1 MDGEARS
8 AYKDILLIFAV
19 WLILIGTMR
28 VLQWM
33 GLDFGFDIRPFG
45 EFRNW
50 MDLLND
56 GTGWKPAKL
65 FWILDYRN
73 ALSPWWYL
81 AARPLLEAIPAAPL
95 ILHLLAGLF
104 VGVCAYLLMAELT
117 FSRSFGL
124 SVGLLSS
131 LFIVNVY
138 RDGVIWNFVG
148 ALGCSLLSIWLFA
161 LFCKDRRNSGYFGA
175 SLVVWFIAFGTYTI
189 QTGAMGAIFFV
200 SLRDQLA
207 VSSWPRA
214 MFKAALDVLPYAA
227 LLALYLLIWITT
239 TADQVPSAFTFQ
251 FSPAAF
257 AKSLAFGIWNEHYH
271 FFWIWLVRGR
281 AMAVLFLILALAI
294 LVLAWSV
301 QGRDCVRPTIQSLCF
316 ALLIGACIAA
326 PTVVLEA
333 MSDLWIPGT
342 RWPMLLQ
349 FWSPFLFCVL
359 SFALM
364 SSVPARFWRPIWLTF
379 NACAA
384 AFVILL
390 VLGFNRTQVLHVRQ
404 ERVFFDQLGS
414 AVAQDRA
421 SGMNFP
427 RHYLIQLAEPAPF
440 LPFGRL
446 RDVYARTLLGRDVT
460 FEVVATFPKPSANET
475 LLLWKDQHLAKPID
489 EVPSRPGL

>member
-1 MDGEARS
+1 MNGGARF

-19 WLILIGTMR
+19 WLIFIGTMR

-33 GLDFGFDIRPFG
+33 GLDYGFDIRPFG

-50 MDLLND
+50 MDLLNE

-65 FWILDYRN
+65 FWSLDYRN

-81 AARPLLEAIPAAPL
+81 AARPLIEAIPAAPL
-95 ILHLLAGLF
+95 ILQLLAGLF
-104 VGVCAYLLMAELT
+104 VGVCGYLLLAELT
-117 FSRSFGL
+117 FSRAFGL

-131 LFIVNVY
+131 LFIVNAY

-161 LFCKDRRNSGYFGA
+161 LFCQDRRKSGYLGA

-189 QTGAMGAIFFV
+189 QTGAMGAIYFV
-200 SLRDQLA
+200 SLRDRLT
-207 VSSWPRA
+207 VCSWPRA
-214 MFKAALDVLPYAA
+214 MWKAALDVLPYAA

-239 TADQVPSAFTFQ
+239 TADQVPSAFTFK
-251 FSPAAF
+251 FSPAALS
-257 AKSLAFGIWNEHYH
+257 KSLAFGIWNEYYQ
-271 FFWIWLVRGR
+271 FFWIWLVRGPP
-281 AMAVLFLILALAI
+281 MAVLFVLLAALI
-294 LVLAWSV
+294 LVLGWLV

-316 ALLIGACIAA
+316 ALLIGACVAA
-326 PTVVLEA
+326 PTVILEA
-333 MSDLWIPGT
+333 MSDVWLPGT

-364 SSVPARFWRPIWLTF
+364 SALPVRFWRPTWLTF

-390 VLGFNRTQVLHVRQ
+390 DLGFNRTQVLHVRQ

-421 SGMNFP
+421 SGKNFP
-427 RHYLIQLAEPAPF
+427 RRYLIQLVEPAHF

-460 FEVVATFPKPSANET
+460 FEVVATFPKSSGNET
-475 LLLWKDQHLAKPID
+475 FLLWKDQHLAKPID
-489 EVPSRPGL
+489 LVPSGPAL